1 MCIYWKSL
9 KWLKYPEDNQ
19 TMALNLLLVLD
30 LNYEKCYDFTIYQ
43 KEVLKVVGFM
53 RVETFHYY

>member
-1 MCIYWKSL
+1 
-9 KWLKYPEDNQ
+9 
-19 TMALNLLLVLD
+19 MALNLLLVLD